1 LELLLD
7 KEFNEEEEEE
17 GLNDFFYRTTTT
29 EPHTALGLSTVL
41 VDQPVLEDF
50 ISLKGIGSGAF
61 GKVYLVR
68 NKKDKK
74 IYAMKAIRKDII
86 LDAEMVESTQM
97 EKQILEE
104 GNHPFLVGAEY
115 VFQTDMRIFFVMRYV
130 IGGELF
136 THL

>member
-1 LELLLD
+1 ML
-7 KEFNEEEEEE
+7 EEEG
-17 GLNDFFYRTTTT
+17 GLNDFFYRGTNGGD
-29 EPHTALGLSTVL
+29 PHSALGLSTVL
-41 VDQPVLEDF
+41 VDQPKLEDF
-50 ISLKGIGSGAF
+50 VSLRGIGSGAF

-68 NKKDKK
+68 CKKDQK
-74 IYAMKAIRKDII
+74 IYAMKAIRKDVI
-86 LDAEMVESTQM
+86 LDAEMVEATAM